1 MNKTPLLEFV
11 YNRKKTAATNREA
24 AVELRITFERKQKYM
39 TTGIR
44 LLPKHWHRGA
54 VVNRID
60 ARELNETLEKL
71 MAEVRQVILDMMS
84 ESVMDIFSI
93 QERLKRKRASA
104 ISFLEFCEQRTKIR
118 QYGKADDSKERYSR
132 FMRFFSA
139 WGKIRYFED
148 VTDANILA
156 LDEYLAKKGL
166 KPYSKWNNYHRFL
179 NSFILDAIDEGFLKR
194 NPYKWIRIDKEKSKG
209 GIGKYLSPLE
219 FAKVRDV
226 ALPSECL
233 QRVRDVF
240 VFQTYTCLSYTDLH
254 DFDASKI
261 KEVKGMKVYVGNR
274 AKTKQTFTIPL
285 LSPAMAVLKKY
296 QNKLPVISNVKY
308 NEYLKVIA
316 QAAGID
322 KPVSSHW
329 ARHTGATLL
338 LNEGGMDLKTV
349 AKICSHSS
357 FKITEQV
364 YANMLDDTVVDK
376 MAAYEKTLK

>member
-39 TTGIR
+39 TTGGIR
-44 LLPKHWHRGA
+44 LLPKHWHRGT

-118 QYGKADDSKERYSR
+118 QYGKADDSKERYNR

-156 LDEYLAKKGL
+156 LDEHLAKKGL

-240 VFQTYTCLSYTDLH
+240 VFQTYTCLSSTDLH
-254 DFDASKI
+254 DFDVSKI

-285 LSPAMAVLKKY
+285 LSPALAVLKKY

-329 ARHTGATLL
+329 GKAYRR
-338 LNEGGMDLKTV
+338 NFV
-349 AKICSHSS
+349 A
-357 FKITEQV
+357 Q
-364 YANMLDDTVVDK
+364 
-376 MAAYEKTLK
+376 

>member
-44 LLPKHWHRGA
+44 LLPKHWHRGT

-60 ARELNETLEKL
+60 ARELNETMEKL
-71 MAEVRQVILDMMS
+71 MAEVRQVILDMMG

-118 QYGKADDSKERYSR
+118 QYGKADDSKERYNR

-156 LDEYLAKKGL
+156 FDEHLVKKGL

-254 DFDASKI
+254 DFDVSKI

-285 LSPAMAVLKKY
+285 LSPALAVLKKY

-338 LNEGGMDLKTV
+338 LNEDSMDLKTV
-349 AKICSHSS
+349 AKICGHSS

-376 MAAYEKTLK
+376 MAAYEKKLK